1 MADFEDRWELPTRM
15 RMRIDTALSPGEKLH
30 FITRPD
36 AKQFYLSQSPFFVLA
51 ISFSCV
57 TGLVFLVACNMGI
70 KWGDAEPINVANML
84 LIGVF
89 ALAFISTCLRTM
101 WMLVQMYLIAN
112 KSVYV
117 LTDNRAIEFHGG
129 FPEKTRFA
137 DLKKVTKLQCNKL
150 SNGTGN
156 ISFSHS
162 RAVFYAIP
170 NIVGVEKIVRQLIE
184 TRGDS
189 EKKLKVK
196 YY

>member
-1 MADFEDRWELPTRM
+1 MADFEDRWELPTRL
-15 RMRIDTALSPGEKLH
+15 RMRIDKALIPGEKIH
-30 FITRPD
+30 HIARPD
-36 AKQFYLSQSPFFVLA
+36 AKQFYLSQIPFFVLA
-51 ISFSCV
+51 ISFSGM
-57 TGLVFLVACNMGI
+57 TGFVFWVACNMGI
-70 KWGDAEPINVANML
+70 KWGDEEPINIANML